1 MRALALVGLGG
12 AVGGAVRYLAGVAWT
27 WRGIGLLTPSL
38 LLNAIGSMVVGAAC
52 ELVLAARSPEDPIK
66 LVFSSGFVGGFTTA
80 AAYTPEVVRLIGEKA
95 SDRAIVYAVA
105 SIALANI
112 AAIGGA
118 RIARSFRLR

>member
-1 MRALALVGLGG
+1 M
-12 AVGGAVRYLAGVAWT
+12 GGAVRYLAGVAWT

-38 LLNAIGSMVVGAAC
+38 LLNAVGSMLVGAAC
-52 ELVLAARSPEDPIK
+52 EFALTARSPEDPIR
-66 LVFSSGFVGGFTTA
+66 LVFASGFVGGFTTA

-95 SDRAIVYAVA
+95 LDRAVVYAVA

-118 RIARSFRLR
+118 RIGRSLRLK